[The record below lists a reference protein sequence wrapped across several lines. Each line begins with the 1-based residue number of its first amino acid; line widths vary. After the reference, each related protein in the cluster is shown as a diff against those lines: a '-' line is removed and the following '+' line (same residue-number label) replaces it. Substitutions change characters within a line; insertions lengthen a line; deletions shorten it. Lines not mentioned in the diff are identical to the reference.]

1 MARMITIRTLAGYSK
16 NNVHAIYLTKLVEE
30 RMKDL
35 DRLSKKLTN
44 PDTWNIGGDRMKF
57 DAVVGNPP
65 YQLTKN
71 GNNEQIHFAFLELAY
86 KTTAHYVSLI
96 QPLNCSIMGNCS
108 IKLSITLFH
117 YSGIRIVRVCS

>member
-1 MARMITIRTLAGYSK
+1 MITIRTLAGYSK

-65 YQLTKN
+65 YQLEVGKLLIKRKAIPRGYIN
-71 GNNEQIHFAFLELAY
+71 IFNSLQI
-86 KTTAHYVSLI
+86 
-96 QPLNCSIMGNCS
+96 
-108 IKLSITLFH
+108 
-117 YSGIRIVRVCS
+117 